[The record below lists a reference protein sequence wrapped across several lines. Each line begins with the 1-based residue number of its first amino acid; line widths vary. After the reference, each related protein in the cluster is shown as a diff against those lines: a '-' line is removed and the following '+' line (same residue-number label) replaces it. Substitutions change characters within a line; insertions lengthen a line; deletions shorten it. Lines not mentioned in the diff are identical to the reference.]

1 MPSRNFSI
9 PNIICEL
16 KQREL
21 LTYSPS
27 LFAKNLSKNGMSML
41 ITTKIESLLVDR
53 RIAENLQ
60 IFGLNQ
66 SDCPWL
72 ITKLH
77 QLQRSIY
84 TLDCY
89 GESTWEIQSHVL
101 EKIWDSIYGQLR
113 LFGHDYREAR
123 RLTSDIRAYQ
133 QIEIQL
139 RDEKLPTEIPIQ
151 DFYYL
156 KTCDVRLSRTVIAKI
171 TQNPFASVMS
181 EMWDF
186 YDLASEVCDDLTDIY
201 EDSFD
206 FNCNRFMIQREVL
219 GDSETLAEYSG
230 FLDKIEKGTQEIFKK
245 SEKTGLLEEQQ
256 VCRWAFQ
263 RVAEA
268 RSLLNP
274 LRWARVQNSV
284 SPHSAAFSEI
294 PLSPCSGTAPLP
306 PVLPASACVP
316 TQMCALRNTFVKT
329 TLPVI

>member
-9 PNIICEL
+9 PNIICEH

-21 LTYSPS
+21 LTYRPS
-27 LFAKNLSKNGMSML
+27 LFAKNLSQNGMSRL
-41 ITTKIESLLVDR
+41 ITTKIEPLFADR

-89 GESTWEIQSHVL
+89 GEATWEIQSHVL
-101 EKIWDSIYGQLR
+101 EQIWDSIYGQLR

-139 RDEKLPTEIPIQ
+139 RDEKLPTGIPIQ

-156 KTCDVRLSRTVIAKI
+156 KTCDVRLSRTVIAKS

-186 YDLASEVCDDLTDIY
+186 YDLASEVCDDLIDIY

-206 FNCNRFMIQREVL
+206 FNCNRFMIQREIL
-219 GDSETLAEYSG
+219 GNSETLAEYSG
-230 FLDKIEKGTQEIFKK
+230 FLDLIEMRTLEILKK
-245 SEKTGLLEEQQ
+245 SEKTGLLEGKQ
-256 VCRWAFQ
+256 VCSWALQ
-263 RVAEA
+263 KVADG
-268 RSLLNP
+268 RSLLNC
-274 LRWARVQNSV
+274 LQMAWVQN
-284 SPHSAAFSEI
+284 
-294 PLSPCSGTAPLP
+294 
-306 PVLPASACVP
+306 PVLPPCLAFGSVSGTLGTLHAS
-316 TQMCALRNTFVKT
+316 TLR
-329 TLPVI
+329 